1 MGSAICKQKHHKSTY
16 IRPRKRGGR
25 EAGDGLFWAP
35 RSNLGENLAA
45 ATPCSARDTW
55 GRRHAHMG
63 IQRPDARLVISKTLD
78 GVSHTGPE
86 CSGVWLGC
94 PCHGERES
102 WVQRPLIFTPSTIL
116 VRLRIGLVHNSAL
129 WAVRYI

>member
-45 ATPCSARDTW
+45 ATPCSARDMA
-55 GRRHAHMG
+55 GDMHMG
-63 IQRPDARLVISKTLD
+63 IQRPDARLVIRRSLTQVLS
-78 GVSHTGPE
+78 VQE
-86 CSGVWLGC
+86 CGLGA
-94 PCHGERES
+94 HAMARGRAGYN
-102 WVQRPLIFTPSTIL
+102 
-116 VRLRIGLVHNSAL
+116 VR
-129 WAVRYI
+129 